1 MASKNRTYLE
11 LFVPLTLEIWVQ
23 TKMIDD
29 ASAIIVQA
37 VAFAA
42 AEILHKEES
51 SISSRAGRIAVV
63 VLSVLAASD
72 PLLDF

>member
-1 MASKNRTYLE
+1 M
-11 LFVPLTLEIWVQ
+11 LEIWVQ

-37 VAFAA
+37 VVFAA

-51 SISSRAGRIAVV
+51 YISSRAGRIALVG
-63 VLSVLAASD
+63 AA
-72 PLLDF
+72 LIKKLKNKIVQN